1 MSQSCI
7 PELMNERK
15 LLVSFNPYSPPPNQS
30 LPSDSHANQS
40 NVQRRPVIAVLRSL
54 PFSVAAGLVASAVW
68 ALGTTVLKLTLLQM
82 HALLGL
88 SLGCAICSSLV
99 SIGVCGKLPMP
110 SRCLRLMIVI
120 LGCTIGASITPI
132 TYNAYRS
139 AGWHITGMQY
149 PWIWAISTELPN
161 LIGVLTISSSLFIV
175 RFVSITNALR
185 ITALGIVWSML
196 CLGAIDHL
204 LRPDNS
210 ITAHLIVR
218 AILLMIWVIS
228 VTGTIVFVAASQNP
242 CVKSECAP
250 ATGSATREPSP

>member
-1 MSQSCI
+1 M
-7 PELMNERK
+7 
-15 LLVSFNPYSPPPNQS
+15 SFNPYSPPPNQS
-30 LPSDSHANQS
+30 LPSDSHTNQP
-40 NVQRRPVIAVLRSL
+40 NVHRRPVIAILRSL
-54 PFSVAAGLVASAVW
+54 PFSVAGGLVASAAW
-68 ALGTTVLKLTLLQM
+68 ALGTTVLGMTLLQM
-82 HALLGL
+82 HVLLGL

-99 SIGVCGKLPMP
+99 SVGVCGTLPMR
-110 SRCLRLMIVI
+110 SKCLRLMFVIV
-120 LGCTIGASITPI
+120 GCMVGASITPI

-149 PWIWAISTELPN
+149 PWIWAISTDLPN

-218 AILLMIWVIS
+218 GILLMIWVIS
-228 VTGTIVFVAASQNP
+228 VTGTVVFVTASQNRYIP
-242 CVKSECAP
+242 P
-250 ATGSATREPSP
+250 ARRVMAGL